1 MRRLAV
7 LAVALLCLPAAG
19 SSASPAPSS
28 VTIAGSLQSELGC
41 SGDWQADCAATH
53 LVYDAND
60 DVWQRTF
67 TVPAGDWEYK
77 APLNDSWDENYGLH
91 AQRDGANIPL
101 SLGAATS
108 VKFYYDHKTHW
119 VTDNHNSVIAVAPG
133 SFQSEIGCSVDWDPS
148 CLRSWLEDSDGDGT
162 YTFTTTAIPPGSY
175 EFKVA
180 LNESWDVN
188 YGAGGVPG
196 GSNIPFTV
204 SAPGSTVTISY
215 NSTTHVP
222 SVSVEAPASSHDN
235 NVEWDGLRHDSRSD
249 VYRTPGGAA
258 PAGTAVKIR
267 FRTFHN
273 DVTSV
278 KMRIWDINTQVQTIV
293 PMTLAATDVS
303 CYQAS
308 LSSRTCDFWQAT
320 VARSSPDL
328 LWYRFIVSDGTSTAY
343 YADDTTALDGG
354 PGSPS
359 SGPIDNSYALTVY
372 NPAFTTPAWARS
384 AVIYQIF
391 PDRFRNGNTK
401 NDPKTG
407 DVRYDDPVLKLP
419 WNTKPEGYCRSYA
432 DASTNC
438 PWRFDSHPPS
448 WSPTIEGARGRDYMG
463 GDLPGVTSKLDYLK
477 SLGVTAIYFNP
488 IFASKSNHGY
498 DTADYRAINPYFG
511 TMKDF
516 KDLVDGA
523 SARGMK
529 IILDGVFNHM
539 SSDSPFFD
547 RYHHYMEPGACE
559 SLTSQWRAWF
569 TFTTSNVPCGS
580 SDYVGWFG
588 FDSIPVLTKSNP
600 DVQKYFVNGNGS
612 VAWMWLNRG

>member
-1 MRRLAV
+1 MRRLTV
-7 LAVALLCLPAAG
+7 LAAALLCLPAAG
-19 SSASPAPSS
+19 SLATPAPSS

-41 SGDWQADCAATH
+41 PGDWQPDCAATH
-53 LVYDAND
+53 LTYDAND

-91 AQRDGANIPL
+91 AQQNGANIPL

-133 SFQSEIGCSVDWDPS
+133 SFQSEIGCSGDWDPS
-148 CLRSWLEDSDGDGT
+148 CLRSWLEDPDGDGT

-204 SAPGSTVTISY
+204 SAPGSTVTFSY

-222 SVSVEAPASSHDN
+222 SVSVQAPASSHDN
-235 NVEWDGLRHDSRSD
+235 NVEWDGLRHDSRATL
-249 VYRTPGGAA
+249 YRTPGGAV
-258 PAGTAVKIR
+258 PAGTSIKLR
-267 FRTFHN
+267 FRTFHD

-278 KMRIWDINTQVQTIV
+278 KARVYDINTSTQQIV
-293 PMTLAATDVS
+293 SMTRVAADVS

-308 LSSRTCDFWQAT
+308 LAGHTCDFWQT
-320 VARSSPDL
+320 TITRGSPDN
-328 LWYRFIVSDGTSTAY
+328 LWYRFIVADGAKTAY
-343 YADDTTALDGG
+343 YADNTAALDGG
-354 PGSPS
+354 LGAPS
-359 SGPIDNSYALTVY
+359 DNPIDNSFALMFY
-372 NPAFTTPAWARS
+372 DSGFTTPAWARS

-419 WNTKPEGYCRSYA
+419 WGTKPEGYCRSYA
-432 DASTNC
+432 DAATSC
-438 PWRFDSHPPS
+438 PWRFDNHPP
-448 WSPTIEGARGRDYMG
+448 
-463 GDLPGVTSKLDYLK
+463 
-477 SLGVTAIYFNP
+477 
-488 IFASKSNHGY
+488 
-498 DTADYRAINPYFG
+498 
-511 TMKDF
+511 
-516 KDLVDGA
+516 
-523 SARGMK
+523 
-529 IILDGVFNHM
+529 
-539 SSDSPFFD
+539 
-547 RYHHYMEPGACE
+547 
-559 SLTSQWRAWF
+559 
-569 TFTTSNVPCGS
+569 
-580 SDYVGWFG
+580 
-588 FDSIPVLTKSNP
+588 
-600 DVQKYFVNGNGS
+600 
-612 VAWMWLNRG
+612 